1 MNDKGPTAFD
11 RFISYFAPG
20 YALKRYSA
28 HLMFKA
34 LSGGEKGERSF
45 EAVNSSRLRGD
56 WTNITQ
62 DADAALGTSGPA
74 LRNMVRDLS
83 HRSGLVAGP
92 LRRITNNV
100 IGLGIRPQAR
110 VKVDGEF
117 DAPQGT
123 EKITENTAKR
133 FNYQA
138 EKNYRRWAKKASSDL
153 RTTVEELQALAF
165 RGMIGDGETLVVVR
179 SSSKKGRIIPLA
191 LEVIEIDRLSTPPG
205 EIKNPKVRNGILFDD
220 EGAPQTYYVLKR
232 HPGSTNIQTIAGM
245 NDYEEIAAYGSNG
258 LKKVIHLYD
267 ILRPGQ
273 SRGYSPFAA
282 GLGDMQDLARYREA
296 VIVAARVG
304 ACLAAFIERPPAYTN
319 AQQNPSSTSG
329 QLITKFEPGM
339 IKYTNP
345 GEKVTP
351 FTPSQPQNQFG
362 EFTKQILMT
371 AANAVDVPY
380 EVFANDWAGLNYSN
394 ARTVL
399 LQAYLAFRIYQRF
412 MINHLCIPVWENF
425 VSDCVAAGQVE
436 APGFGVRKEDYFE
449 VSWVPPGWQWVDP
462 LKESQAA
469 TNDIE
474 NLITTLSDTLAGRGD
489 DWEEKLEQRARELKR
504 INELE
509 DKYEIKMKPE
519 KSSAANADGGDD
531 DTGGKKDEK

>member
-20 YALKRYSA
+20 FALKRYSA
-28 HLMFKA
+28 HLMFEA
-34 LSGGEKGERSF
+34 LRGGDKGERAF
-45 EAVNSSRLRGD
+45 EAVNGSRLRGD

-110 VKVDGEF
+110 VKADGDF
-117 DAPQGT
+117 DAPPGAD
-123 EKITENTAKR
+123 KITESAAKK

-138 EKNYRRWAKKASSDL
+138 EKNYRRWAKIASSDL
-153 RTTVEELQALAF
+153 RTTISELQTLAF
-165 RGMIGDGETLVVVR
+165 RGMIGDGETLVVIR
-179 SSSKKGRIIPLA
+179 SSARKGRMIPLA

-205 EIKNPKVRNGILFDD
+205 EITNPKVRNGILFDD
-220 EGAPQTYYVLKR
+220 EGAPKTYYVLKR
-232 HPGSTNIQTIAGM
+232 HPGSTNVQTISDM
-245 NDYEEIAAYGSNG
+245 NEYDEIDAYGSNG

-267 ILRPGQ
+267 VLRPGQ
-273 SRGYSPFAA
+273 SRGYTPFAA

-304 ACLAAFIERPPAYTN
+304 ACLAAFIERPAAYAS
-319 AQQNPSSTSG
+319 AQQNAGNANG

-371 AANAVDVPY
+371 AANAIDVPY

-399 LQAYLAFRIYQRF
+399 LQAYLAFRIYQKF
-412 MINHLCIPVWENF
+412 TIDHLCIPVWEQF
-425 VSDCVAAGQVE
+425 ISDCVTAGKLE
-436 APGFGVRKEDYFE
+436 APGFGVRREDYFE

-469 TNDIE
+469 ANDID
-474 NLITTLSDTLAGRGD
+474 NLIATLSDTLAGRGD

-504 INELE
+504 ISELE
-509 DKYEIKMKPE
+509 NKYEIKMKPD
-519 KSSAANADGGDD
+519 KSPAASAGGDD
-531 DTGGKKDEK
+531 DSGGKEDEK

>member
-1 MNDKGPTAFD
+1 MNEEGPTRFD
-11 RFISYFAPG
+11 RLISYIAPG

-34 LSGGEKGERSF
+34 LSGPNTGERSF
-45 EAVNSSRLRGD
+45 DAVNNSRLRGD

-62 DADAALGTSGPA
+62 DADASLGVNGQA

-100 IGLGIRPQAR
+100 IGLGIRPQSR
-110 VKVDGEF
+110 VKEDGKF
-117 DAPQGT
+117 DTPMGS
-123 EKITENTAKR
+123 EKITTETAER

-138 EKNYRRWAKKASSDL
+138 EKNYRKWGKKAASDL
-153 RTTVEELQALAF
+153 RATIEELQALAF
-165 RGMIGDGETLVVVR
+165 RAMIGDGESLIVLR
-179 SSSKKGRIIPLA
+179 SSDRQDRIIPLA
-191 LEVIEIDRLSTPPG
+191 IEVIEIDRLSTPPK
-205 EIKNPKVRNGILFDD
+205 EINNPKVRNGIRFDD
-220 EGAPQTYYVLKR
+220 EGAPELYYVAKR
-232 HPGSTNIQTIAGM
+232 HPGSTNIQSITNI
-245 NDYEEIAAYGSNG
+245 NEYEEIAAYGSNG
-258 LKKVIHLYD
+258 LKKVLHLFD

-273 SRGYSPFAA
+273 SRGYTPFAA

-304 ACLAAFIERPPAYTN
+304 ACLAAFIERPNAYN
-319 AQQNPSSTSG
+319 SVQQNPSNVNG

-339 IKYTNP
+339 VRYMNP

-351 FTPSQPQNQFG
+351 FTPSQPQTQFG
-362 EFTKQILMT
+362 EFTKQILLT
-371 AANAVDVPY
+371 AANAIDIPY

-399 LQAYLAFRIYQRF
+399 LQAYLAFRIYQRYI
-412 MINHLCIPVWENF
+412 INHLCIPIWESF
-425 VSDCVAAGQVE
+425 ISDCVIKSVID
-436 APGFGVRKEDYFE
+436 APGFGTRKEDYFD

-469 TNDIE
+469 ANDID

-489 DWEEKLEQRARELKR
+489 DWEEKLDQRARELKR
-504 INELE
+504 IKELE
-509 DKYEIKMKPE
+509 ETYEIKLRPE
-519 KSSAANADGGDD
+519 KTAAVSASDGNDN
-531 DTGGKKDEK
+531 TGGKKDEE